1 MLADDI
7 KRFVQV
13 YKESSCGKLSDSGA
27 IKKEFPELT
36 QRDIS
41 VLVKL
46 FVGKRYT
53 TGASKLKPLVIK
65 MRKAGMRIKDISKK
79 TGVNSRYVSQWT
91 KGVNNERQ
99 Y

>member
-1 MLADDI
+1 MLGI
-7 KRFVQV
+7 KGLERFIQL

-46 FVGKRYT
+46 FVGNRYT

-65 MRKAGMRIKDISKK
+65 MRKMGMKIKDISKK
-79 TGVNSRYVSQWT
+79 TGVNQRYVSQWT
-91 KGVNNERQ
+91 KGMHNE
-99 Y
+99 

>member
-13 YKESSCGKLSDSGA
+13 YNESSCGKLSDRGA

-53 TGASKLKPLVIK
+53 T
-65 MRKAGMRIKDISKK
+65 
-79 TGVNSRYVSQWT
+79 
-91 KGVNNERQ
+91 
-99 Y
+99 